1 MKLLHNF
8 LDMTYIAATRTA
20 HTKYVTPESR
30 SRIVAPLKLRPYG
43 AIQICL
49 LLLLLLLLEY
59 LIPGDKMT
67 KIIVSHWQDYLIG
80 FDSTANRPQS
90 LYYIFQMWGIADKI
104 FVFYCGCKLC
114 DLLISPIY

>member
-90 LYYIFQMWGIADKI
+90 LYYIFSDLFK
-104 FVFYCGCKLC
+104 CGE
-114 DLLISPIY
+114 LLIKYSYFTVAVNYAIY